1 MTSDNTIKFDVEQEL
16 KADPALSAD
25 DIAIVVRE
33 GVVTLTGFVRY
44 YGHRRRAETAA
55 KRVAGVMAVV
65 NDIEVRLPL
74 LHQRPDPQ
82 IARDAVAALRRLLP
96 SASQNIVVSVSDGW
110 VKLEGEVER
119 DFEREEAKWGVA
131 PVRGVIGVTNDI
143 RIKPKLAAADVRAAI
158 AAAFRRS
165 ATLDATGIEVD
176 VLGGQ
181 VTLRGTVHALSARE
195 EAERTVWRVPGIA
208 RVDNRIE
215 VAF

>member
-1 MTSDNTIKFDVEQEL
+1 MTSDDTIKFDVEQEL
-16 KADPALSAD
+16 KADPALSAG
-25 DIAIVVRE
+25 DIAVAVRE

-44 YGHRRRAETAA
+44 YGHRRQAETAA
-55 KRVAGVMAVV
+55 KRVAGVTAVV

-82 IARDAVAALRRLLP
+82 IARDAVAALRRSLP
-96 SASQNIVVSVSDGW
+96 SVSQNIMVSVSDGW
-110 VKLEGEVER
+110 VKLEGEVEW
-119 DFEREEAKWGVA
+119 DFEREEAKWAVA

-165 ATLDATGIEVD
+165 ATLDASGIEVD
-176 VLGGQ
+176 VFGGQ
-181 VTLRGTVHALSARE
+181 VTLRGTVHALSERE